1 MRFEYGAFTHYG
13 RPFQNRSS
21 TQQFG
26 NSVLTQ
32 VRQLAIPRPRTGNAT
47 WLLHRHGLVSTLFA
61 RRYSGCRVF
70 FPFLRVLRCFN
81 SPGSLCP
88 PYVFRRE
95 QHSTTSAGFPH
106 SDIHGSK
113 LGRQLPVAFRSRP
126 RPSSV
131 LGAKASTVGSL

>member
-61 RRYSGCRVF
+61 RRYWGCRVF

-81 SPGSLCP
+81 SPGSLSL
-88 PYVFRRE
+88 PYVFRP
-95 QHSTTSAGFPH
+95 G
-106 SDIHGSK
+106 
-113 LGRQLPVAFRSRP
+113 
-126 RPSSV
+126 
-131 LGAKASTVGSL
+131 